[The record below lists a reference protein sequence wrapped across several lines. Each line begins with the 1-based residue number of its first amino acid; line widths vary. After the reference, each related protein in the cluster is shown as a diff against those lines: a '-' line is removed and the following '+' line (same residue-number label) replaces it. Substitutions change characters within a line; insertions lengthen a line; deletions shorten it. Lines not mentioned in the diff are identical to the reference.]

1 MANSVGT
8 ISRTIARGL
17 APYASSSNIFL
28 TPRTVSDLSNGG
40 QAFFEYLAMQAIAGD
55 NSALQF
61 IDLLMDSAG
70 LKGLAKSAKVLGRF
84 TPLAPMIGLWDF
96 ADSVNDMVEG
106 VIAADKKNK
115 DDYSRRL
122 QEYGYATNPDN
133 NIDYDMLNAYI
144 EGLKPDNR
152 GHYSDKWKKSNHRT
166 FSNESLAW
174 KEALTAA
181 LNAGY
186 MTEEAY
192 NKLTG
197 EDFHSW
203 YADDQGRKHYVPQLY
218 QYNDPEWQKYMKEQ
232 EGDVIVDAPIE
243 GSMSKPLSIVI
254 SGGKHLTP
262 EEKLALMPKY
272 DYESPFIGYGRK
284 MLQDGREIVNGLAAY
299 ATAVPGLLSYGLAK
313 NAGNAYRSYN
323 EDNE

>member
-1 MANSVGT
+1 MANTVGT
-8 ISRTIARGL
+8 VSRGIAKVVS
-17 APYASSSNIFL
+17 PYASHRVTNEAAF
-28 TPRTVSDLSNGG
+28 GG
-40 QAFFEYLAMQAIAGD
+40 QALSEYLAMQAIAGD
-55 NSALQF
+55 NSFMQI

-70 LKGLAKSAKVLGRF
+70 LKGLAKTARHLGRY
-84 TPLAPMIGLWDF
+84 APVVGTLFAAADF
-96 ADSVNDMVEG
+96 ADSVNDAVNG
-106 VIAADKKNK
+106 IIAADNKNR

-133 NIDYDMLNAYI
+133 NIDYDMLNAYM

-197 EDFHSW
+197 KDFHSW
-203 YADDQGRKHYVPQLY
+203 YADDQGRTHYVPQLY

-254 SGGKHLTP
+254 SGGKRFTP

-284 MLQDGREIVNGLAAY
+284 ILQDGREIANGLAAY
-299 ATAVPGLLSYGLAK
+299 ATAVPGLLSNGLAK
-313 NAGNAYRSYN
+313 NAGNTYRSYN

>member
-1 MANSVGT
+1 MASSVGT
-8 ISRTIARGL
+8 ISRLIARGL
-17 APYASSSNIFL
+17 AQHASSRNRFL
-28 TPRTVSDLSNGG
+28 TPRFVNDVANGG
-40 QAFFEYLAMQAIAGD
+40 QAASEYAAMQAIAGD
-55 NSALQF
+55 NPFLQN
-61 IDLLMDSAG
+61 IDFLMDSAG
-70 LKGLAKSAKVLGRF
+70 LKGLAKSAKLLGRL
-84 TPLAPMIGLWDF
+84 TPIAPIIGLVDF
-96 ADSVNDMVEG
+96 ADSANDIVDG
-106 VIAADKKNK
+106 IIAADNKNR

-144 EGLKPDNR
+144 EGLKSDNR

-181 LNAGY
+181 LNAGD

-192 NKLTG
+192 NKLTS

-203 YADDQGRKHYVPQLY
+203 YADDQGRTHYVPQLY
-218 QYNDPEWQKYMKEQ
+218 QYNDPEWQRYMKEQ
-232 EGDVIVDAPIE
+232 EGNVIVDAPIE

-254 SGGKHLTP
+254 SGGKYLTP

-272 DYESPFIGYGRK
+272 DYESPFTGYGRSLVQGAK
-284 MLQDGREIVNGLAAY
+284 KIFNGLAGY
-299 ATAVPGLLSYGLAK
+299 AAVPGPLSNGLAR
-313 NAGNAYRSYN
+313 NAGNEYRSYN